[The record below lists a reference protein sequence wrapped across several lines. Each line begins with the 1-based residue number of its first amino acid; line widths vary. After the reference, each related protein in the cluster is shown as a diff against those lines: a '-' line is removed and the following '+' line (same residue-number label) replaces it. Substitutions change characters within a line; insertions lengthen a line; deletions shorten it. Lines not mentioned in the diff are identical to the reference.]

1 MKEYNIRI
9 EGVAPLIMAGLS
21 SDNAVEKM
29 LNKVDKYEKTV
40 KAVKRPQK
48 EIEKRIYICPDGR
61 IYQPASHIEYSLMD
75 AANKLEYI
83 MEKSAIFIM
92 PREIIHEI
100 QNYTIDERAVV
111 RPMNKRLILKRPR
124 LDKWALKFILKIMN
138 DKLTGDDIKNLLEY
152 TGKAIGLEDL
162 RPRMGRFI
170 LTEFTDTNRSI

>member
-21 SDNAVEKM
+21 SDNTVERM
-29 LNKVDKYEKTV
+29 LNKVDKD
-40 KAVKRPQK
+40 KRPQK

-75 AANKLEYI
+75 AANQLEYMI
-83 MEKSAIFIM
+83 DKSAIFIM

-100 QNYTIDERAVV
+100 QKFTIDERAVV
-111 RPMNKRLILKRPR
+111 RPHNKRIILKRPK

-138 DKLTGDDIKNLLEY
+138 DKLSGDDIKNLLEY

-162 RPRMGRFI
+162 RPRMGRFV
-170 LTEFTDTNRSI
+170 LTEFAEIITMKE

>member
-1 MKEYNIRI
+1 
-9 EGVAPLIMAGLS
+9 MAGLS

-29 LNKVDKYEKTV
+29 LNKVDKYEKTA

-124 LDKWALKFILKIMN
+124 LDKWALKFILKITN
-138 DKLTGDDIKNLLEY
+138 DKLSEDDIKNLLEY

-170 LTEFTDTNRSI
+170 LTEFTDISGHEKFDS

>member
-1 MKEYNIRI
+1 MN
-9 EGVAPLIMAGLS
+9 
-21 SDNAVEKM
+21 
-29 LNKVDKYEKTV
+29 
-40 KAVKRPQK
+40 
-48 EIEKRIYICPDGR
+48 
-61 IYQPASHIEYSLMD
+61 
-75 AANKLEYI
+75 AANELEYI
-83 MEKSAIFIM
+83 IEKSAIFIM

-138 DKLTGDDIKNLLEY
+138 KSAKAEYFSNDKFSADDIKNLLEY

-170 LTEFTDTNRSI
+170 LTEFTEI